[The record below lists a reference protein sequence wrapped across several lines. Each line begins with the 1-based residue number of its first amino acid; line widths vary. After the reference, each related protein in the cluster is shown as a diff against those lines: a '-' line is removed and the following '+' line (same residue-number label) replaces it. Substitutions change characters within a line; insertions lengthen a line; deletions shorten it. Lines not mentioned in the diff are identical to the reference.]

1 MKGFVGITDNNWF
14 TWDNSMPVILDDPLV
29 HFDSERR
36 ENTRNLLK
44 EVSKKHQVLI
54 FSCHDYYDD
63 WADQMI
69 TF

>member
-1 MKGFVGITDNNWF
+1 
-14 TWDNSMPVILDDPLV
+14 MPVILDDPLV

-44 EVSKKHQVLI
+44 EVSKKHQALI